1 MSSSKVVDKQQSAYE
16 RWELPHVHDD
26 ATPRSPATAS
36 QLEAIQ
42 QQAYEEGF
50 AQGKQEGYD
59 KGLADGKDEIQR
71 RAAQLDALLS
81 ALNEPFEDLDEEVI
95 EQTGYLAI
103 AVARQIIRRELKTE
117 PGQVIAVVRDAVNA
131 LPVSARNI
139 RVQLHPE
146 DAQLVRDAL
155 SLDEADSESRLWQVV
170 EEPLITRGGCKVV
183 AENSTI
189 DATVEKQ
196 ITRITTALLGGER
209 ASDGEDTD
217 NPA

>member
-1 MSSSKVVDKQQSAYE
+1 MSSSKVVDNPQSAYE

-36 QLEAIQ
+36 QLEAVQ

-59 KGLADGKDEIQR
+59 KGLAEGQEEIR
-71 RAAQLDALLS
+71 RRVEQLERLMS
-81 ALNEPFEDLDEEVI
+81 ALTEPFDELDEEVI
-95 EQTGYLAI
+95 EQTGQLAMS
-103 AVARQIIRRELKTE
+103 VAQHVIRRELKTE
-117 PGQVIAVVRDAVNA
+117 PGQVIAVVREAVNA

-146 DAQLVRDAL
+146 DAQLVREAL
-155 SLDEADSESRLWQVV
+155 SLGEADSDNRLWQVV
-170 EEPLITRGGCKVV
+170 EEPLISRGGCKVV

-189 DATVEKQ
+189 DATVDKQ
-196 ITRITTALLGGER
+196 IARISTAIFGGER
-209 ASDGEDTD
+209 VSDGD
-217 NPA
+217 NSDN

>member
-1 MSSSKVVDKQQSAYE
+1 MSSSKVVDNPQSAYE

-36 QLEAIQ
+36 QLEAVQ

-59 KGLADGKDEIQR
+59 KGLAEGQEEVR
-71 RAAQLDALLS
+71 RRVEQLERLMS
-81 ALNEPFEDLDEEVI
+81 ALTEPFDELDEEVI
-95 EQTGYLAI
+95 EQTGQLAMS
-103 AVARQIIRRELKTE
+103 VARHVIRRELKTE
-117 PGQVIAVVRDAVNA
+117 PGQVIAVVREAVNA

-146 DAQLVRDAL
+146 DAQLVREAL
-155 SLDEADSESRLWQVV
+155 SLGEADSDNRLWQVV
-170 EEPLITRGGCKVV
+170 EEPLISRGGCKVV

-189 DATVEKQ
+189 DATVDKQ
-196 ITRITTALLGGER
+196 IARISTAIFGGER
-209 ASDGEDTD
+209 VSDGD
-217 NPA
+217 NSDN